1 MATLKIDMCS
11 ACSFVIPTMQP
22 AMTAADLFAQWMSS
36 ASHNTQASAPF
47 LSTFSQTPPQHYRA
61 GHTLPQ
67 SMQPQCTTAAF
78 TQPFAPTPQ
87 QQQQQPQLLGHTVP
101 QPTQAPFANS
111 AFTQPPSCHTFNT
124 PHHSTAM
131 PGLQP
136 PPHYNAAIPNP
147 QLSPSQYGSFL
158 TYQPTPHSTSTTLV
172 QPLPATPV
180 SQQSPITTA
189 STPPRSHNK
198 HSRTRSL
205 TTCKKHRSTTR
216 RHSRRKSTKR
226 HHSRHHKSQH
236 QSQRRRQHRS
246 HRRQHPSNTDR
257 SKSNHRSH
265 TGHKPAASSQQHT
278 SPHHHT
284 SPLPPP
290 PTTQLP
296 SLPPPPLPSEHT
308 GKHLFS
314 TSPTPHQQPPPPPP
328 LLPPKVPPPTSL
340 ADQIRSIAKSKNIYN
355 TTTSKTVTAGQ
366 VHLTPRQQY
375 TPPTPLDTTN
385 TTNEPQPTQA
395 IDHLQEA
402 IERQIQQDPSV
413 LIPWEP
419 PTRDSYQIFKY
430 QELEQRL
437 HSATLQARELTAPS
451 VYFRFLSDRDK
462 SVRDMTAWLE
472 TRFPAGIDLPQEDIT
487 TTLAKYIVTTGMPI
501 NNTLTHITFHQH
513 QQFRMWQLHLQNMP
527 RNTTTSL
534 SQAGNAY
541 YHWAHA
547 TNESGWAEQEE
558 VDTHGIVHRPRDRRW
573 CIHSTLAHISSIW
586 ILKPDPNFS
595 TPVQHML
602 EHEDEFG
609 EPQLLP
615 TDVQMRGC

>member
-78 TQPFAPTPQ
+78 TQPFAPTP

-216 RHSRRKSTKR
+216 RHS
-226 HHSRHHKSQH
+226 
-236 QSQRRRQHRS
+236 
-246 HRRQHPSNTDR
+246 
-257 SKSNHRSH
+257 
-265 TGHKPAASSQQHT
+265 
-278 SPHHHT
+278 
-284 SPLPPP
+284 
-290 PTTQLP
+290 
-296 SLPPPPLPSEHT
+296 
-308 GKHLFS
+308 
-314 TSPTPHQQPPPPPP
+314 
-328 LLPPKVPPPTSL
+328 
-340 ADQIRSIAKSKNIYN
+340 
-355 TTTSKTVTAGQ
+355 
-366 VHLTPRQQY
+366 
-375 TPPTPLDTTN
+375 
-385 TTNEPQPTQA
+385 
-395 IDHLQEA
+395 
-402 IERQIQQDPSV
+402 
-413 LIPWEP
+413 
-419 PTRDSYQIFKY
+419 
-430 QELEQRL
+430 
-437 HSATLQARELTAPS
+437 
-451 VYFRFLSDRDK
+451 
-462 SVRDMTAWLE
+462 
-472 TRFPAGIDLPQEDIT
+472 
-487 TTLAKYIVTTGMPI
+487 
-501 NNTLTHITFHQH
+501 
-513 QQFRMWQLHLQNMP
+513 
-527 RNTTTSL
+527 
-534 SQAGNAY
+534 
-541 YHWAHA
+541 
-547 TNESGWAEQEE
+547 
-558 VDTHGIVHRPRDRRW
+558 
-573 CIHSTLAHISSIW
+573 
-586 ILKPDPNFS
+586 
-595 TPVQHML
+595 
-602 EHEDEFG
+602 
-609 EPQLLP
+609 
-615 TDVQMRGC
+615 